1 MENIL
6 ITFLNILASLIL
18 HLISA
23 IFYGILGVIIWG
35 CFRLR
40 KTKYGEWLL
49 VALFT
54 LTMMA
59 AFWILANHQ
68 FDPEEYLRNMELG
81 LGKCA
86 AMIKANELDT
96 LRANLKAFNSSDA
109 MKSSNAHHASVAF
122 RNAVGAELP
131 AGTGTRGLV
140 AFNLFAHGFL
150 ACIAFDVFWF
160 FWHQLQWKHEVRKI
174 CLAVIATTAA
184 LAMVLL
190 QISSFVQNRWMLYG
204 FKQNIPR
211 LLEEVSKPEIS
222 PEVLHLL
229 ESPEYEGHYILLW
242 PQPNERHNDKNM
254 PEATD
259 K

>member
-1 MENIL
+1 MGNIL

-18 HLISA
+18 HLIGA

-40 KTKYGEWLL
+40 KTKYGEYLL

-54 LTMMA
+54 LTMTA
-59 AFWILANHQ
+59 TFWILSNHQ
-68 FDPEEYLRNMELG
+68 FDPDEYLRNMELG

-96 LRANLKAFNSSDA
+96 LRDNLKAFNSSNA

-131 AGTGTRGLV
+131 AGTGTRGLT

-160 FWHQLQWKHEVRKI
+160 FWHQLQWKPEGRKI
-174 CLAVIATTAA
+174 FLAVIATTAS

-190 QISSFVQNRWMLYG
+190 QISSSVQNRWMLYG

-211 LLEEVSKPEIS
+211 LLEEVSQPEIS
-222 PEVLHLL
+222 PDVLHLL
-229 ESPEYEGHYILLW
+229 ESPEYEGYYILLW
-242 PQPNERHNDKNM
+242 PRHNAQNKPEVMDK
-254 PEATD
+254 
-259 K
+259 